1 MQAPLDKIA
10 SILTEEINFLWRA
23 HQAVGLE
30 GYMQLYTQDI
40 QIPYRS
46 KSPGIKFW
54 FGPDDTAAAV
64 QQIVHYY
71 NQGIL
76 PNSTLLLNPIVHSLK
91 KGAKAKYSNEQDEE
105 DVYTPIGAGFAWA
118 TSLSLGVDV
127 LNDESTDRLWE
138 IGAFASSYHRGDSD
152 RAGLKIIAFSDEALP
167 PLEDGQTVLGCRDL
181 YEVAHI
187 NSEQYAPFYMLSGIS
202 YLTNNGLFQHPYFE
216 SLFPKGAIK
225 GKDSYDKLIQSS
237 AINMQRVVDAAYCWK
252 SYEHHHSLYKK
263 FGTNPDDVE
272 TNLRFFNL
280 VARDVELFDAT
291 GPMRKDAD
299 AMFEFIVPGLIPRGA
314 VTLIGATGGTGKSS
328 LAHMLCVLASMDY
341 DIGEEAPHWVGQRLA
356 IEKCKGICIYFS
368 GEDGPPIINARA
380 AIFDPRGRAKRLMF
394 QRTDFGEGVSFA
406 QHMRRLHK
414 IPEVP
419 IMVIDPAR
427 KYLTGD
433 ENDAGVVSEFFEA
446 IEEFAIAKH
455 AAVVIVH
462 HLQKGAA
469 PKSAPEVLDLL
480 RGSQVFI
487 DRPRVVIGMFR
498 DGPHTVVGLAKNN
511 IPPNL
516 GMVTEERVFARDAKN
531 LNLIWLPGKDGVRS
545 VNLSE
550 EELEQL
556 AQQARDS
563 GH

>member
-1 MQAPLDKIA
+1 MLAPLEKIA
-10 SILTEEINFLWRA
+10 SLLTEEINLLWQA
-23 HQAVGLE
+23 HEAVGLK
-30 GYMQLYTQDI
+30 GYMSLYTLDI
-40 QIPYRS
+40 QVPYRS
-46 KSPGIKFW
+46 KSPGILFW
-54 FGPDDTAAAV
+54 FNRDETADAV

-76 PNSTLLLNPIVHSLK
+76 PNSTLLLNPIVHSK
-91 KGAKAKYSNEQDEE
+91 KAGKKAKYSNEQDEP
-105 DVYTPIGAGFAWA
+105 DVYTPLGSGIIWA
-118 TSLSLGVDV
+118 TSLSLGIDV
-127 LNDESTDRLWE
+127 LSDESTDRIWE
-138 IGAFASSYHRGDSD
+138 LNVFASPFHRGDNE
-152 RAGLKIIAFSDEALP
+152 RAGLKIIGFCDEVQQP
-167 PLEDGQTVLGCRDL
+167 TEDGKTVTGCKEL
-181 YEVAHI
+181 YDIAHI
-187 NSEQYAPFYMLSGIS
+187 SSEQYASFYMLSGIS
-202 YLTNNGLFQHPYFE
+202 YLTNNGLFQHPLFE
-216 SLFPKGAIK
+216 ALFPKGSL
-225 GKDSYDKLIQSS
+225 KDKASRQKLIEDN
-237 AINMQRVVDAAYCWK
+237 AINVQRVLDAAYCWN
-252 SYEHHHSLYKK
+252 SYEHYHSLYKK

-272 TNLRFFNL
+272 DNLKFFNL

-299 AMFEFIVPGLIPRGA
+299 EMFEFIVPGLIPRGA

-328 LAHMLCVLASMDY
+328 LAHLLCIMASVDY
-341 DIGEEAPHWVGQRLA
+341 DLGEEAPRWLGQRLA
-356 IEKCKGICIYFS
+356 IEKCKGICVYFS

-394 QRTDFGEGVSFA
+394 QRTDFGEGVSFS

-446 IEEFAIAKH
+446 IEEFAIEKS

-462 HLQKGAA
+462 HLQKGAN
-469 PKSAPEVLDLL
+469 PKSAAEVLDLL

-498 DGPHTVVGLAKNN
+498 DGPHTIVGLAKNN

-516 GMVTEERVFARDAKN
+516 GMVTEERVFARDPKN
-531 LNLIWLPGKDGVRS
+531 LQLIWLPGQEGVRS
-545 VNLSE
+545 AYLSE
-550 EELEQL
+550 EELERI
-556 AQQARDS
+556 AEEAKKT

>member
-1 MQAPLDKIA
+1 MLAPLEKIA
-10 SILTEEINFLWRA
+10 SLLTEEINLLWQA
-23 HQAVGLE
+23 HEAVGLK
-30 GYMQLYTQDI
+30 GYMSLYTLDI
-40 QIPYRS
+40 QVPYRS
-46 KSPGIKFW
+46 KSPGILFW
-54 FGPDDTAAAV
+54 FNRDETADAV

-76 PNSTLLLNPIVHSLK
+76 PNSTLLLNPIVHSK
-91 KGAKAKYSNEQDEE
+91 KAGKKAKYSNEQDEP
-105 DVYTPIGAGFAWA
+105 DVYTPLGSGIIWA
-118 TSLSLGVDV
+118 TSLSLGIDV
-127 LNDESTDRLWE
+127 LSDESTDRIWE
-138 IGAFASSYHRGDSD
+138 LNVFASPFHRGDNE
-152 RAGLKIIAFSDEALP
+152 RAGLKIIGFCDEVQQP
-167 PLEDGQTVLGCRDL
+167 TEDGKTVTGCKEL
-181 YEVAHI
+181 YDIAHI
-187 NSEQYAPFYMLSGIS
+187 SSEQYASFYMLSGIS
-202 YLTNNGLFQHPYFE
+202 YLTNNGLFQHPFFE
-216 SLFPKGAIK
+216 ALFPKGSL
-225 GKDSYDKLIQSS
+225 KDKASRQKLIEDN
-237 AINMQRVVDAAYCWK
+237 AINVQRVLDAAYCWN
-252 SYEHHHSLYKK
+252 SYEHYHSLYKK

-272 TNLRFFNL
+272 DNLKFFNL

-299 AMFEFIVPGLIPRGA
+299 EMFEFIVPGLIPRGA

-328 LAHMLCVLASMDY
+328 LAHLLCIMASVDY
-341 DIGEEAPHWVGQRLA
+341 DLGEEAPRWLGQRLA
-356 IEKCKGICIYFS
+356 IEKCKGICVYFS

-394 QRTDFGEGVSFA
+394 QRTDFGEGVSFS

-446 IEEFAIAKH
+446 IEEFAIEKS

-462 HLQKGAA
+462 HLQKGAN
-469 PKSAPEVLDLL
+469 PKSAAEVLDLL

-498 DGPHTVVGLAKNN
+498 DGPHTIVGLAKNN

-516 GMVTEERVFARDAKN
+516 GMVTEERVFARDPKN
-531 LNLIWLPGKDGVRS
+531 LQLIWLPGQEGVRS
-545 VNLSE
+545 AYLSE
-550 EELEQL
+550 EELERI
-556 AQQARDS
+556 AEEAKKT